1 MSLESIGHGSWRCE
15 PALAAFLVSRVV
27 WAANGDLLI
36 DSLERHNPLAK
47 RLQIATD
54 THVILEVHCML
65 NGAEDTSVDFLLP
78 SGLTRLERG
87 LGRRLV
93 SRSLELAVVE
103 RLVQRPVGFRQ
114 QDATSCD
121 GG

>member
-27 WAANGDLLI
+27 WAAKADLLI
-36 DSLERHNPLAK
+36 HDLERNNPIAK
-47 RLQIATD
+47 RLQIASD

-65 NGAEDTSVDFLLP
+65 NGAQDTSVDFLLLR
-78 SGLTRLERG
+78 GLTRVECG

-93 SRSLELAVVE
+93 AGALELAVVE

-114 QDATSCD
+114 QDATTC
-121 GG
+121 GGG